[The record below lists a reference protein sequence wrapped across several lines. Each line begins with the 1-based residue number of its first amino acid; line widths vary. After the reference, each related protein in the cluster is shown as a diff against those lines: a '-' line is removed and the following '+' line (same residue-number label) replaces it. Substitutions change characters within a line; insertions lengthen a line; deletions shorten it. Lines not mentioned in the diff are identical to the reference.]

1 MSIVAILAVIAMGV
15 ILGMTGGGG
24 SIMAVP
30 ILIYLMGVDEK
41 VAIATS
47 LLLVGATS
55 AVALIGYARGKNI
68 DYRVGAIFG
77 VFGMIGAY
85 IGGFGARF
93 IPGSVLIALFAGLM
107 LVAAFAMFRPSKE
120 EASATDEKKKL
131 PMLPIALE
139 GIVVGA
145 VTGLVGAGGGF
156 LVVPALV
163 LMSGLSMKRAIG
175 TSLMVITMKSFAGFA
190 GYVAHVPV
198 DWTLAGQMIALSVV
212 GALIGSF
219 AAGYVD
225 GARLKQGFGVFVL
238 MMGAFVLLQQLP
250 VDVPVSVMV
259 SAMVAAG
266 MIGVSFAVNGD
277 EALANIDS
285 PVAA

>member
-1 MSIVAILAVIAMGV
+1 MSIVAIIAVIAMGV

-41 VAIATS
+41 SAIATS

-55 AVALIGYARGKNI
+55 AVAMFGYARKKNI
-68 DYRVGAIFG
+68 DYRIGAIFG

-85 IGGFGARF
+85 LGGFVARY
-93 IPGSVLIALFAGLM
+93 IPGSILIALFAGLM
-107 LVAAFAMFRPSKE
+107 LMAAFAMFRPSKVSE
-120 EASATDEKKKL
+120 DGVQKESL

-139 GIVVGA
+139 GVVVGA

-175 TSLMVITMKSFAGFA
+175 TSLMVITLKSFAGFA

-198 DWTLAGQMIALSVV
+198 DWALAGEMIMLSVV
-212 GALIGSF
+212 GALVGSY
-219 AAGYVD
+219 ATSYVD
-225 GARLKQGFGVFVL
+225 GKRLKQGFGVFVL
-238 MMGAFVLLQQLP
+238 MMGVFVLLQQAP
-250 VDVPVSVMV
+250 VMVPVSVIV

-266 MIGVSFAVNGD
+266 MIGVSFALSGD
-277 EALANIDS
+277 DEDATIDGELA
-285 PVAA
+285 